1 MKKIL
6 VVFDGYNFSA
16 ASLDFV
22 RQLSSDSP
30 FLLTGVFLSSIDYKT
45 VLGYPLAAGGY
56 ISAIEYDNDLFAK
69 NVEYF
74 KSYCEKNTFEYRVH
88 DDLGGDALDM
98 LKMETRFA
106 DLLVL
111 GSETFFKDVEL
122 STPGEYLKDVVR
134 DTECPI
140 LLLPED
146 YSFPEKLILTYDGGK
161 QSMYA
166 LKQFAYIFPELC
178 GKEATLVYG
187 STKNEDLPYIDLLE
201 EFANRHFSNLNIL
214 KLDIDPKAYF
224 NTWLVNNKNALV
236 ITGAFGR
243 SDVSMLFSRSF
254 MTDVI
259 AEHKLPIFIAHEK

>member
-6 VVFDGYNFSA
+6 VVFDGYNFSP

-22 RQLSSDSP
+22 QKLATNTP
-30 FLLTGVFLSSIDYKT
+30 FLLTGVFLSSIDYKS
-45 VLGYPLAAGGY
+45 LFGYPLAAGGY
-56 ISAIEYDNDLFAK
+56 LTAIEYDNELFVK
-69 NVEYF
+69 NVDYF
-74 KSYCEKNTFEYRVH
+74 KQYCDKNGFEYRVH

-111 GSETFFKDVEL
+111 GSETFFKDVEMT
-122 STPGEYLKDVVR
+122 TPGEYLKDVIL
-134 DTECPI
+134 DAECPI

-146 YSFPEKLILTYDGGK
+146 YTFPERLILTYDGGK

-178 GKEATLVYG
+178 SLEATLVYG
-187 STKNEDLPYIDLLE
+187 STKNEELPYIDFLE
-201 EFANRHFSNLNIL
+201 EFAGRHYGNLNIL
-214 KLDIDPKAYF
+214 KLDIEPKKYF
-224 NTWLVNNKNALV
+224 NTWLVNNKNAMV
-236 ITGAFGR
+236 ISGAFGR

-254 MTDVI
+254 MSEVI